1 MSKRDYYEILGVSRE
16 ADAEEIRKA
25 YRKLAVKFHPD
36 KNPGD
41 KTAEEKFKELSEAYE
56 ALSDPQKRAAYDQY
70 GHAAFDPRQRAGR
83 GFGGF
88 GGAGGFHDPF
98 DIFREVFGAG
108 GGGGIFES
116 ILRRPRPVRAAARRR
131 FALRSGNHARRGRAR
146 LRKGNLRQKTG
157 PLRNLR
163 WFRRGARLKNA
174 DVLDLRRA
182 RTGLDVARHF
192 QHRAN
197 VSQLQRRRV
206 AFWNSRANPA
216 TAKAGS
222 ERASKIKLRIPAGVD
237 GGSRLRSSGN
247 GEGGLRGGP
256 PGDLYVMLH
265 LKPHEIFQRD
275 GDDLLCEVPVSFV
288 QAALGAEIEVP
299 TLEGRAMIKIPAGTQ
314 SHSTFRVKGKGV
326 KNLQDHG
333 QGDLHVRVQVE
344 VPTRLT
350 AEQKAKLQE
359 FAALCD
365 EDVNPISKSFFE
377 KAKKPVPM
385 NLRFAIYDLRAVP
398 QIES

>member
-1 MSKRDYYEILGVSRE
+1 MSRGIFSIAQTCPNCKG
-16 ADAEEIRKA
+16 
-25 YRKLAVKFHPD
+25 
-36 KNPGD
+36 
-41 KTAEEKFKELSEAYE
+41 
-56 ALSDPQKRAAYDQY
+56 
-70 GHAAFDPRQRAGR
+70 AGR
-83 GFGGF
+83 ILERPCKSCHGEGR
-88 GGAGGFHDPF
+88 
-98 DIFREVFGAG
+98 RE
-108 GGGGIFES
+108 
-116 ILRRPRPVRAAARRR
+116 
-131 FALRSGNHARRGRAR
+131 
-146 LRKGNLRQKTG
+146 
-157 PLRNLR
+157 
-163 WFRRGARLKNA
+163 
-174 DVLDLRRA
+174 
-182 RTGLDVARHF
+182 
-192 QHRAN
+192 
-197 VSQLQRRRV
+197 RV
-206 AFWNSRANPA
+206 
-216 TAKAGS
+216 
-222 ERASKIKLRIPAGVD
+222 SKIKLRIPAGVD

-247 GEGGLRGGP
+247 GEAGLRGGP

-350 AEQKAKLQE
+350 AEQRAKLQE

-377 KAKKPVPM
+377 KAKS
-385 NLRFAIYDLRAVP
+385 LFR
-398 QIES
+398 